1 MEFPD
6 ALFKIANP
14 VPVPV
19 YRNNLHGPIA
29 VTVDVHNTRDV
40 LIDMYTTSAAEPT
53 ITISLNE
60 RRASTYKLAKSEE
73 VFLKPRTPDGECW
86 VKITAHP
93 LCQSLG

>member
-1 MEFPD
+1 MEFPQ

-19 YRNNLHGPIA
+19 YRNNLPGQIA

-40 LIDMYTTSAAEPT
+40 LIDMYTTSAVEPT

-60 RRASTYKLAKSEE
+60 RRSATYKLRSGEE
-73 VFLKPRTPDGECW
+73 VFLKPQAPNGECW
-86 VKITAHP
+86 VKITAHTFP
-93 LCQSLG
+93 QSLA